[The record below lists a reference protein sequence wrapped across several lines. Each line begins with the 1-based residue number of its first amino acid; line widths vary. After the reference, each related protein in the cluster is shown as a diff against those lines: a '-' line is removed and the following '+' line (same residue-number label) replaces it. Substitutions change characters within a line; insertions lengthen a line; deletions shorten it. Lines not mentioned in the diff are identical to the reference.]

1 LNRSLKAAA
10 AEVDP
15 VVAPSLS
22 VTRLALRNF
31 RSFANLRVVVDGQ
44 PVVLT
49 GVNGAGKTNLLEALS
64 FLAPGRG
71 LRRAR
76 LADVT
81 RCGSGVTWALA
92 ARIGTPDGP
101 TDVGTGLVY
110 SRFAEPNGN
119 EAHDADRR
127 HERRAVK
134 IDGAPVRGQ
143 AALSDVLSMQWLT
156 PAMDRLFGDAASGRR
171 RFLDRLVC
179 GLDSRHAT
187 RVVAYGRTLRER
199 TRVLRA
205 EPGNGAWLAA
215 LEETMAAYGVAVA
228 AARTEA
234 VARLGQALAEAT
246 GPFPSAR
253 LEVAGLVEGWLTSI
267 PALDAETR
275 LADALRASRSD
286 DAAAGGAAVGPHKSD
301 LAVWHGHHA
310 MPAEHCSTGEQKAL
324 LITIVLAIARL
335 QRALTGAAPV
345 LLLDEVTAHLDAA
358 HRAALFDEI
367 CALGGQAWLT
377 GTERGAFAGLEG
389 RATFAEIVDGRIPD
403 LESRW
408 QAS

>member
-1 LNRSLKAAA
+1 MAGF
-10 AEVDP
+10 DP
-15 VVAPSLS
+15 VVAPSRS

-31 RSFANLRVVVDGQ
+31 RSFASLRAVMDGQ

-49 GVNGAGKTNLLEALS
+49 GANGAGKTNLLEALS

-76 LADVT
+76 LADVA
-81 RCGSGVTWALA
+81 RRGGAATWAVA
-92 ARIGTPDGP
+92 ARIGTPDGA
-101 TDVGTGLVY
+101 TDVGTGLVH
-110 SRFAEPNGN
+110 SGLDDPNGHQ
-119 EAHDADRR
+119 ARGADRA
-127 HERRAVK
+127 HEHRTVK
-134 IDGAPVRGQ
+134 IDGVPVRGQ
-143 AALSDVLSMQWLT
+143 AALSDVLSIQWLT

-171 RFLDRLVC
+171 RFLDRLVY
-179 GLDSRHAT
+179 GLDARHAA
-187 RVVAYGRTLRER
+187 RVAAYGRTMRER

-215 LEETMAAYGVAVA
+215 LEETMAGYGVAVA
-228 AARTEA
+228 AARAEA
-234 VARLGQALAEAT
+234 AARLGQALAAAT

-253 LEVAGLVEGWLTSI
+253 LEVVGLVEGWLASI

-275 LADALRASRSD
+275 LADALRTSRAD
-286 DAAAGGAAVGPHKSD
+286 DAAAGGAAAGPHKSD

-324 LITIVLAIARL
+324 LIAIVLAIARL
-335 QRALTGAAPV
+335 QRALTGVAPL
-345 LLLDEVTAHLDAA
+345 LLLDEVAAHLDAA

-389 RATFAEIVDGRIPD
+389 RAKFAEIVDGRIPD
-403 LESRW
+403 LESR
-408 QAS
+408 